1 MRRPNQ
7 VGGAAPHQRSAA
19 GRSAAAATRAGL
31 ATLAALAAQVAL
43 TPVPVARAAGASLF
57 VAAPEL
63 DRDRSAL
70 SLLVGAARLD
80 GSPARIESP
89 RLLFDE
95 AEVGNLLA
103 DDAIT
108 DYAGEHPR
116 WAPPMAIGL
125 VYLWSKGGPET
136 VMDGIE
142 ALFKHVPGRVTVY
155 PTPYGQGYRPVLTR
169 LTAARAAGGDLVDL
183 PPLVG
188 NQYKLVES
196 IRFNA
201 SKLAEDDSSI
211 KHLVV
216 ITDGIDFAVKD
227 AKGFAELGEELRRK
241 KLHVEIVWFRPPA
254 DAVQAAANVRALS
267 EAAWARQ
274 ISAESPADLR
284 AMTESLA
291 DAIVGLRR
299 LEFGLPWTA
308 RLLGGQK
315 RLAVLASVDGVTVKA
330 QGGVI
335 TLPASTGTTV
345 GLGVGGVLL
354 LGGAGL
360 VVWRLGS
367 RGRRRGR
374 NRARGS
380 GSGSAGGGGA
390 GAGAGAGARK
400 LFELLDELQQMVRIG
415 TAPDT
420 AIVTLSQKFP
430 NLIDRLKTLDVQK
443 LDPEQYRT
451 LRTRA
456 GQARIKEIQKQLRDS
471 DAEPLVDREVAS
483 ILSKAM
489 TSGVEAHEAARQI
502 MARVPDNRWGALSR
516 AGDQNLQES
525 LARAGQEFAPLK
537 ASQAS
542 GFAVDVREALRA
554 REGANLSV
562 GWLARATGPGRRGET
577 LRISTPACTVG
588 RGFACGLRI
597 GEDPELADR
606 HAEITSSGGEF
617 VIRSLDGRVVLDDR
631 EVTTQYPLS
640 DGAVLTL
647 GSARYV
653 FKCVIER

>member
-1 MRRPNQ
+1 MTQHR
-7 VGGAAPHQRSAA
+7 GGAGRCQGRGGWRARIGVLAA
-19 GRSAAAATRAGL
+19 GALVGL
-31 ATLAALAAQVAL
+31 CFCLGLGLPLAR
-43 TPVPVARAAGASLF
+43 ARAAASSLV

-63 DRDRSAL
+63 DRDRSELA
-70 SLLVGAARLD
+70 LLVGAARAD

-89 RLLFDE
+89 RLLFDDT
-95 AEVGNLLA
+95 EVGTLLG
-103 DDAIT
+103 DDTIT
-108 DYAGEHPR
+108 DYAAEHPR

-201 SKLAEDDSSI
+201 SKLGEDDSAI

-216 ITDGIDFAVKD
+216 ITDGIDFAVHD

-241 KLHVEIVWFRPPA
+241 KLHVEIVWLRPQA

-284 AMTESLA
+284 AMTESMA

-299 LEFGLPWTA
+299 LQFGLPWTA
-308 RLLGGQK
+308 RLFGGQK
-315 RLAVLASVDGVTVKA
+315 RLAVLAAVDGVVLKA
-330 QGGVI
+330 QGG
-335 TLPASTGTTV
+335 TLALPASTGTTV
-345 GLGVGGVLL
+345 GLGLGALVL
-354 LGGAGL
+354 LGGGGL
-360 VVWRLGS
+360 VVWRVGRRGGRGGAS
-367 RGRRRGR
+367 RGRASSTRR
-374 NRARGS
+374 
-380 GSGSAGGGGA
+380 
-390 GAGAGAGARK
+390 
-400 LFELLDELQQMVRIG
+400 LFELLDELQHLIRIG
-415 TAPDT
+415 TA
-420 AIVTLSQKFP
+420 AEAAVVHLSQKFP
-430 NLIDRLKTLDVQK
+430 DAIDRLKTLDVQK
-443 LDPEQYRT
+443 LDPEQYRY

-489 TSGVEAHEAARQI
+489 TSGVEPREAARQI

-516 AGDQNLQES
+516 AGDQNLQDS
-525 LARAGQEFAPLK
+525 LARAAQDFAPLK
-537 ASQAS
+537 ASHAS
-542 GFAVDVREALRA
+542 GFAVDVRTALRA
-554 REGANLSV
+554 REGAHLSV
-562 GWLARATGPGRRGET
+562 GWLARASGPGRRGET
-577 LRISTPACTVG
+577 LGIPTPSCVVG
-588 RGFACGLRI
+588 RGFDCGLRI
-597 GEDPELADR
+597 GEDPELAER
-606 HAEITSSGGEF
+606 HAEVNLLGGEF
-617 VIRSLDGRVVLDDR
+617 VVRPLEGRVVLDDR
-631 EVTTQYPLS
+631 EVTGQRPLS
-640 DGAVLTL
+640 DGAVVTL
-647 GSARYV
+647 GSCSYV
-653 FKCVIER
+653 FKCVVER

>member
-1 MRRPNQ
+1 MKHHR
-7 VGGAAPHQRSAA
+7 GAA
-19 GRSAAAATRAGL
+19 GRREEQGGRGAVPRIAVLG
-31 ATLAALAAQVAL
+31 ATLVGLGLPAA
-43 TPVPVARAAGASLF
+43 PARAAASSLV

-63 DRDRSAL
+63 DRDRSELA
-70 SLLVGAARLD
+70 LLVGAARAD

-89 RLLFDE
+89 RLLFDD
-95 AEVGNLLA
+95 AEVGTLLG
-103 DDAIT
+103 DDTIT

-201 SKLAEDDSSI
+201 SKLGEDDSPI

-216 ITDGIDFAVKD
+216 ITDGIDFAVHD

-241 KLHVEIVWFRPPA
+241 KLHVEIVWLRPQA

-299 LEFGLPWTA
+299 LQFGLPWTA
-308 RLLGGQK
+308 RLFGGQK
-315 RLAVLASVDGVTVKA
+315 RLAVLAAVDGVVLKA
-330 QGGVI
+330 QGG
-335 TLPASTGTTV
+335 TLALPASTGTTV
-345 GLGVGGVLL
+345 GLGLGALVL
-354 LGGAGL
+354 LGGGGL
-360 VVWRLGS
+360 VVWRVGRGGRRGGHGGRAEREAS
-367 RGRRRGR
+367 AGRGRGATARR
-374 NRARGS
+374 
-380 GSGSAGGGGA
+380 
-390 GAGAGAGARK
+390 
-400 LFELLDELQQMVRIG
+400 LFELLDELQHLIRIG
-415 TAPDT
+415 TA
-420 AIVTLSQKFP
+420 AEAAVVHLSQKFP
-430 NLIDRLKTLDVQK
+430 DSIDRLKTLDVQK
-443 LDPEQYRT
+443 LDPEQYRY

-489 TSGVEAHEAARQI
+489 TSGVEPREAARQI

-516 AGDQNLQES
+516 AGDQNLQDS
-525 LARAGQEFAPLK
+525 LARAAQDFAPLK
-537 ASQAS
+537 ASHAS
-542 GFAVDVREALRA
+542 GFAVDVRTALRA
-554 REGANLSV
+554 REGAHLSV
-562 GWLARATGPGRRGET
+562 GWLARASGPGRRGET
-577 LRISTPACTVG
+577 LGIPTPSCVVG
-588 RGFACGLRI
+588 RGFDCGLRI
-597 GEDPELADR
+597 GEDPELAER
-606 HAEITSSGGEF
+606 HAEVNLLGGEF
-617 VIRSLDGRVVLDDR
+617 VLRPLEGRVVLDDR
-631 EVTTQYPLS
+631 EVTGQRPLS
-640 DGAVLTL
+640 DGAVVTL
-647 GSARYV
+647 GSCSYV
-653 FKCVIER
+653 FKCVVER